1 MNVCKVSIEQKD
13 QTIEELKIFNSTLEL
28 NYYVDSL
35 IQQKSMGAI
44 IDYTIESIK
53 EVDLYGM
60 NTYELLSTM
69 PFESFIKL
77 IKSSLKDSESTIKTF

>member
-1 MNVCKVSIEQKD
+1 MNVCKISIEQKD
-13 QTIEELKIFNSTLEL
+13 QTIEELKVFNSPLEL
-28 NYYVDSL
+28 NYLIDSL
-35 IQQKSMGAI
+35 IQQKSMGTI
-44 IDYTIESIK
+44 IDYTVESIK

-77 IKSSLKDSESTIKTF
+77 IKISLRNSESTIKTF